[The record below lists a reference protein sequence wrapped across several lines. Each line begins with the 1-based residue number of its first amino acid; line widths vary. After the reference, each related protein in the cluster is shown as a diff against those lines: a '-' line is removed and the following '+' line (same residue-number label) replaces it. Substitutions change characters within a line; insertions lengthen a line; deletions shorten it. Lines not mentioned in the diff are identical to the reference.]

1 MLVSFP
7 PFISTIPQV
16 SQARVCSMQ
25 GRVEALSQSEVL
37 LTEHVSALEEEK
49 KQLVST
55 VQLLQDILTSLG
67 MHSTPDGQTLPPPS
81 ERDTV
86 TATEKVEEREGG
98 ANRTV
103 DSPPHPL
110 VLPEGS

>member
-1 MLVSFP
+1 MLLFFP

-16 SQARVCSMQ
+16 SQARVCSLQ

-67 MHSTPDGQTLPPPS
+67 THSTPDGQTLPPPS
-81 ERDTV
+81 ERHTV
-86 TATEKVEEREGG
+86 TATEKVEERERG